1 MISRFFILILLGNHA
16 FSQEVEFP
24 ILVRSFA
31 EVKNPMG
38 TFTEGK
44 FNPKNGETISFL
56 GGTNTFDQ
64 QRANA
69 LEISFH
75 LAWPERE
82 LKIRNLAWQ
91 GDTLFRQARPR
102 YFYTKVGDTQPGSS
116 PDIRER
122 TEPGIIILNFGKME
136 SLSGIDA
143 LSAFVTEYKTLLDL
157 LEQKTRRL
165 VLIGPT
171 PFFETG
177 PAAAL
182 ADSRNA
188 VLEKY
193 VIEIQKLAEEREL
206 IFVDA
211 FSFPKSPPGKQF
223 STNGVHLTDVGQAAF
238 ADRVAAELKFPQLR
252 KLDASSPINQAV
264 QRKNRLWQQ
273 FYHPTNWAF
282 LFGDRQHV
290 PASRDHIDTAKRWF
304 VDEVQALPNLIAET
318 EADIHRYTREVA
330 Q

>member
-69 LEISFH
+69 LEISFY

-82 LKIRNLAWQ
+82 LETRNLAWQ
-91 GDTLFRQARPR
+91 GDTLFKQARPR

-122 TEPGIIILNFGKME
+122 TTPGIIILNFGKME
-136 SLSGIDA
+136 SLSGIEA
-143 LSAFVTEYKTLLDL
+143 LPDFVAEYKTLLDL

-211 FSFPKSPPGKQF
+211 FAFPKSPPGKQF

>member
-1 MISRFFILILLGNHA
+1 
-16 FSQEVEFP
+16 
-24 ILVRSFA
+24 
-31 EVKNPMG
+31 
-38 TFTEGK
+38 
-44 FNPKNGETISFL
+44 
-56 GGTNTFDQ
+56 
-64 QRANA
+64 
-69 LEISFH
+69 
-75 LAWPERE
+75 
-82 LKIRNLAWQ
+82 
-91 GDTLFRQARPR
+91 
-102 YFYTKVGDTQPGSS
+102 
-116 PDIRER
+116 
-122 TEPGIIILNFGKME
+122 ME
-136 SLSGIDA
+136 SLSGIEA
-143 LSAFVTEYKTLLDL
+143 LPDFVAEYKTLLDL

-211 FSFPKSPPGKQF
+211 FAFPKSPPGKQF